1 MDPADVTK
9 VMRQETT
16 EWIKDAGHPLV
27 TPVRKAL
34 FGSWEGNWMGYNSAS
49 DFALPGSD
57 NKKLPFFMYP
67 QAQTA
72 AGLRDPYDPDAFAY
86 QIAAREI
93 TA

>member
-49 DFALPGSD
+49 DFARALW
-57 NKKLPFFMYP
+57 
-67 QAQTA
+67 
-72 AGLRDPYDPDAFAY
+72 
-86 QIAAREI
+86 
-93 TA
+93 